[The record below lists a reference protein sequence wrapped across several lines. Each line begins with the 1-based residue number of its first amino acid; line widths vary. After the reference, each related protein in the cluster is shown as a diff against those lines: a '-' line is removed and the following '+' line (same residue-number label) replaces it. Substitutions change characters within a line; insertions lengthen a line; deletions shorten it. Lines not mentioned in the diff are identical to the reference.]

1 AVAARRASR
10 SGLRVVLVPARP
22 LAQGELRRGIDGREV
37 ERERA
42 ALARRALEVDLAA
55 EEAGD
60 LAGDREAE
68 AGAAVVPRHRA
79 VGLLEGLE
87 DHLLLVLGDPDAGVP
102 HREPDDPVGFAEPL
116 GVQGLVLG
124 G

>member
-1 AVAARRASR
+1 RGARAAFRLLRLRALRRLGALHRRAAFCRSGLGGLLRGGLLDRGDAEHGAVAARRASR

-55 EEAGD
+55 EEAG
-60 LAGDREAE
+60 
-68 AGAAVVPRHRA
+68 
-79 VGLLEGLE
+79 
-87 DHLLLVLGDPDAGVP
+87 
-102 HREPDDPVGFAEPL
+102 
-116 GVQGLVLG
+116 
-124 G
+124 